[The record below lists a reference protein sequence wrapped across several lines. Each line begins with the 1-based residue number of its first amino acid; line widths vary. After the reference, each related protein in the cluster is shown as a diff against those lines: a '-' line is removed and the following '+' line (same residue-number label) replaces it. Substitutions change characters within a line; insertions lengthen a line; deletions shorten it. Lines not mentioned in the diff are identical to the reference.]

1 MPSYRID
8 RLESDIKFE
17 LAEIFR
23 TLKDPRVTAYMLTI
37 ARVEVTNDLSY
48 AKIYVGAME
57 GLDAAKAAVKGLES
71 ANGYIRP
78 ELAARVKMRKV
89 PELRFIAD
97 DSIAH
102 SAHIAQMIESFK
114 SEEEKND

>member
-1 MPSYRID
+1 MSSYKID
-8 RLESDIKFE
+8 RLTSDIKFE

-37 ARVEVTNDLSY
+37 SRVEVTNDLSY

-57 GLDAAKAAVKGLES
+57 GMEAAKAAVKGLDS
-71 ANGYIRP
+71 ANGYIRR
-78 ELAARVKMRKV
+78 ELASRVKMRKV

-97 DSIAH
+97 DSIEH
-102 SAHIAQMIESFK
+102 SAHIAQMLEGFK
-114 SEEEKND
+114 AEEDKDE